1 MKDTPFVLQEI
12 ASIIGARIEG
22 DSTLPITGANDL
34 SSASCTEISFL
45 ANERYTHFL
54 NETHAGVVIVKPEQQ
69 RPPGKSYLLHEN
81 PSLAFQKLL
90 DLLYQGGS
98 THTYF
103 QGIHPTVVI
112 HETAQ
117 VSTTACIGPY
127 AVIDGYTTINDG
139 VVIGSHAYIGPHCVI
154 HENVN
159 IHAHAVVREHTT
171 VGNRS
176 ILQPGAV
183 IGSCG
188 FGYVTDS
195 QGTHHKLEQY
205 GTVSLGEDVE
215 VGANTTID
223 RARFKT
229 TSIGKGTKIDNLVQI
244 AHNVHIGKDCLII
257 AQVGIAGSST
267 IGNHVILAGK
277 VGVNGH
283 VEIGDNVIVAAS
295 SGVSK
300 SIKEPGKYSGSPVM
314 PIGDYNRMAALMR
327 HIEDLVHRVR
337 ALEQNNK

>member
-1 MKDTPFVLQEI
+1 MRDTPFVLQEI
-12 ASIIGARIEG
+12 ASHIGARIEG
-22 DSTLPITGANDL
+22 DSTLLITGANDL
-34 SSASCTEISFL
+34 SSASPTEICFL
-45 ANERYTHFL
+45 ANERYVHFL
-54 NETHAGVVIVKPEQQ
+54 NETHAGAVIVKSEQQ
-69 RPPGKSYLLHEN
+69 RPSGKSYLLHEN
-81 PSLAFQKLL
+81 PSFAFQKLL
-90 DLLYQGGS
+90 DLLYKGES
-98 THTYF
+98 KHTYF
-103 QGIHPTVVI
+103 EGIHPTAVI

-117 VSTTACIGPY
+117 IAKTASIGPY
-127 AVIDGYTTINDG
+127 AVIDGNTTIGDG
-139 VVIGSHAYIGPHCVI
+139 VVIGSHVYVGPHCVLQ
-154 HENVN
+154 ENVH
-159 IHAHAVVREHTT
+159 IHAHAVVREYTT
-171 VGNRS
+171 IGKRS

-195 QGTHHKLEQY
+195 QGIHHKLEQY
-205 GTVSLGEDVE
+205 GTVSLGDDVE

-283 VEIGDNVIVAAS
+283 VEIGDKVIVAAS

-314 PIGDYNRMAALMR
+314 PIGVYNRMAALLR
-327 HIEDLVHRVR
+327 HIEDLFHRVR
-337 ALEQNNK
+337 ALEQNKK